1 MSRRDQSPPTIL
13 IVDDDALITT
23 SLKGL
28 FSLETNYE
36 ILAFNDPHAAER
48 EAERRPIDVVISDF
62 LMPGL
67 NGVELLKRIRARQP
81 EAVRI
86 LLTGFADKENAIR
99 AINEVAIYQ
108 YIEKPWD
115 NDDLLLLIRNAL
127 SERNLRREL
136 ADRIRELDKLVE
148 RHSRL
153 SDRHDSVERELERAA
168 AVQRGLLP
176 QRLPEREGFEFAAR
190 FQPSRWLGGDFYDFC
205 EKGEDCVGLLA
216 DVSGHGAHAALTS
229 MLLKAVFHECVR
241 LADSPERLLEEMNQ
255 RLYKFLPREMFACAS
270 VFWITPGGA
279 RLANGGLPYPFVL
292 RAGGGIDE
300 LPVAGLPLGMFADS
314 EVRPYD
320 AWEVDLARG
329 DTLLLASDGLGEV
342 RDAAD
347 RFFQD
352 GCLRRALEN
361 LRGRGA
367 SEVVDG
373 LLADAVAFRAGDV
386 WPDDVSLIA
395 VRRL

>member
-1 MSRRDQSPPTIL
+1 MSRRDSSPPTIL

-23 SLKGL
+23 SLQGL
-28 FSLETNYE
+28 FSLETDYNVVA
-36 ILAFNDPHAAER
+36 LNDPRAAEQ
-48 EAERRPIDVVISDF
+48 EAGRRPIDVVISDF

-99 AINEVAIYQ
+99 AINEVALYQ

-127 SERNLRREL
+127 SERNLRRQL
-136 ADRIRELDKLVE
+136 ADKVHELDKLVE
-148 RHSRL
+148 RHTRL
-153 SDRHDSVERELERAA
+153 SNRHDSIERELERAA

-176 QRLPEREGFEFAAR
+176 AHLPERDGFAFAAR
-190 FQPSRWLGGDFYDFC
+190 FQPSRWLGGDFYDAFNTASHL
-205 EKGEDCVGLLA
+205 VFLLA

-241 LADSPERLLEEMNQ
+241 LAEGPEHLLEEMNV
-255 RLYKFLPREMFACAS
+255 RLYQFLPREMFACAAS
-270 VFWITPGGA
+270 VWIGADGA
-279 RLANGGLPYPFVL
+279 RLSNGGLPYPFVL
-292 RAGGGIDE
+292 RAAGGLDE

-314 EVRPYD
+314 EMRPYD
-320 AWEVDLARG
+320 SCELDLDSG
-329 DTLLLASDGLGEV
+329 DTLLLASDGLGDA
-342 RDAAD
+342 RDAEG
-347 RFFQD
+347 RFFQEQ
-352 GCLRRALEN
+352 CLRVALEKR
-361 LRGRGA
+361 RGQPPGQLV
-367 SEVVDG
+367 EG
-373 LLADAVAFRAGDV
+373 LLADAAEFREGDI

-395 VRRL
+395 IRRG

>member
-1 MSRRDQSPPTIL
+1 MSRRESSPPTVL

-36 ILAFNDPHAAER
+36 VVAFNDPRAAEK
-48 EAERRPIDVVISDF
+48 EASRRPIDVVISDF

-67 NGVELLKRIRARQP
+67 NGVELLKSIRQKQP

-99 AINEVAIYQ
+99 AINEVALYQ

-136 ADRIRELDKLVE
+136 ADKVHELDKLVE
-148 RHSRL
+148 RHTRL
-153 SDRHDSVERELERAA
+153 ADRHDSIERELERAA
-168 AVQRGLLP
+168 AVQRRLMP
-176 QRLPEREGFEFAAR
+176 SRLPNRQGFELAAR
-190 FQPSRWLGGDFYDFC
+190 FEPSRFLGGDFYDVY
-205 EKGEDCVGLLA
+205 EKGGDLVVLLA

-241 LADSPERLLEEMNQ
+241 LADRPEKLLEEMNH
-255 RLYKFLPREMFACAS
+255 RLFRFLPPEMFACAAAL
-270 VFWITPGGA
+270 WMDERGRM
-279 RLANGGLPYPFVL
+279 RLSNGGLPYPWVVRL
-292 RAGGGIDE
+292 EGVDE

-314 EVRPYD
+314 DMRPYD
-320 AWEVDLARG
+320 SCDLRLELG
-329 DTLLLASDGLGEV
+329 ETLFLASDGLGEV
-342 RDAAD
+342 RDAEGT
-347 RFFQD
+347 FFQD
-352 GCLRRALEN
+352 ERLPAALDRS
-361 LRGRGA
+361 RGQCAGA
-367 SEVVDG
+367 QIDG
-373 LLADAVAFRAGDV
+373 LLAEAAAFREGGV

-395 VRRL
+395 IRRV